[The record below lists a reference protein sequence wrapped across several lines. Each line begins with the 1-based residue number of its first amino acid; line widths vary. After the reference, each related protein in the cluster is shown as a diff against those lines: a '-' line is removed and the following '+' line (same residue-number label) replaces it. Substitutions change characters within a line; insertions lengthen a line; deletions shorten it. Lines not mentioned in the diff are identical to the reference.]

1 MIGENKKSFTLA
13 EMIIVITILGM
24 IVGMLYKVF
33 QHSILLKEK
42 LSISR
47 DLRENLVYLV
57 EKISREVRMA
67 KSIDEKNSKDTDL
80 VFTNQEGE
88 KIKYCL
94 SDITANCTPSGK
106 YLARCN
112 LDEGICQLFSPKDI
126 EITSL
131 FFKVNNF
138 CLPDEECSPYFQPYI
153 TFFIKAQKGKK
164 EFFLQTTITPRI
176 YVASS

>member
-1 MIGENKKSFTLA
+1 MIGNNKKTFTLA

-33 QHSILLKEK
+33 RDNIILKEK
-42 LSISR
+42 LSTSS
-47 DLRENLVYLV
+47 DLRENLVYLI

-80 VFTNQEGE
+80 LFTSQEGK

-94 SDITANCTPSGK
+94 SDENANCTSSGK

-112 LDEGICQLFSPKDI
+112 LDEGTCYLFSPKDI
-126 EITSL
+126 KITSL

-138 CLPDEECSPYFQPYI
+138 CFPGEGCSPYYQPYI
-153 TFFIKAQKGKK
+153 TFFIKAQKKKK

-176 YVASS
+176 YVVSS

>member
-1 MIGENKKSFTLA
+1 MIGDKKKSFTLA

-24 IVGMLYKVF
+24 IVGTLYKVF
-33 QHSILLKEK
+33 RDNIILKER
-42 LSISR
+42 LSISG

-67 KSIDEKNSKDTDL
+67 SSIDEKNSKDTDL
-80 VFTNQEGE
+80 FFTNQEGE

-94 SDITANCTPSGK
+94 SNENGNCTSSGK

-112 LDEGICQLFSPKDI
+112 LDEGICHLFSPKDI
-126 EITSL
+126 KITSL

-138 CLPDEECSPYFQPYI
+138 CFPGEGCSSYYQPYV
-153 TFFIKAQKGKK
+153 TFFIKGQKKKK
-164 EFFLQTTITPRI
+164 ELFLQITITPRI
-176 YVASS
+176 YGTSP

>member
-1 MIGENKKSFTLA
+1 MIGDKKKSFTLA

-24 IVGMLYKVF
+24 IAGMLYKVF
-33 QHSILLKEK
+33 RDNVILKEK
-42 LSISR
+42 LSISA
-47 DLRENLVYLV
+47 DLRENVVYLV

-94 SDITANCTPSGK
+94 SDISANCTPSGK

-126 EITSL
+126 EIASL

-138 CLPDEECSPYFQPYI
+138 CFPGGGCSPYYQPYI
-153 TFFIKAQKGKK
+153 TFFIKAQKKKK
-164 EFFLQTTITPRI
+164 ELFLQTTITPRI
-176 YVASS
+176 YVVSP